1 MTPERTDRCARPN
14 RLRSGFTLV
23 ELLVVIAIIGILI
36 ALLLPAVQAAR
47 EAARKSQCRNNLKQ
61 IQLAYSNYEQS
72 RRKYPAAIAGCN
84 GHNPTAGSPWS
95 PIVCLAGSNQN
106 ADKRTHSAFVEILPF
121 IEELTL
127 YGMIDKPGQP
137 NGGIWVSGV
146 TWTTPAHLTV
156 VASRVKTYECPAD
169 PAPFI
174 VDELYVGAGNR
185 VAASSYATN
194 NGTVGPLSGYTVF
207 VKSNSDG
214 TSLQARP
221 LKMREITDGLSKTYF
236 VGEVRDRDRYNAP
249 DGYYQLFNVWSYGSR
264 WLDTWRSSA
273 APLNTPYNELTAVI
287 SNRPQ
292 NGAFGSH
299 HSGGAHFSFGDGH
312 VAFLGDTMDGKIYR
326 ALSSRSAMV
335 LTPTS
340 GTRIPTGGETI
351 AGDY

>member
-1 MTPERTDRCARPN
+1 MA
-14 RLRSGFTLV
+14 RLRNKTVFAYDRRRTGFTLV
-23 ELLVVIAIIGILI
+23 ELLVVIAIIGVLI

-61 IQLAYSNYEQS
+61 IQLAYVNYEQA
-72 RRKYPAAIAGCN
+72 RKKYPPAVAGCN
-84 GHNPTAGSPWS
+84 GHNPGASSSWS
-95 PIVCLAGSNQN
+95 PIVCLAGSSQN

-121 IEELTL
+121 VEEQAL
-127 YGMIDKPGQP
+127 YGMIDSPGQP
-137 NGGIWVSGV
+137 NGGIWVGGAS
-146 TWTTPAHLTV
+146 WTTPAHLAV
-156 VASRVKTYECPAD
+156 VASRVKTYECPSD
-169 PAPFI
+169 PAPFLAE
-174 VDELYVGAGNR
+174 VGYVPAGYS

-221 LKMREITDGLSKTYF
+221 LKIREITDGLSKTYF

-249 DGYYQLFNVWSYGSR
+249 DGYFQYFNVWSYGSR
-264 WLDTWRSSA
+264 WLDTWRSSSV
-273 APLNTPYNELTAVI
+273 PLNTPYNELTAVI

-299 HSGGAHFSFGDGH
+299 HPGGAHFSFGDGH
-312 VAFLGDTMDGKIYR
+312 VSFLADTIDGNIYR
-326 ALSSRSAMV
+326 ALSTRAAMV

-340 GTRIPTGGETI
+340 STKIPTGGETI
-351 AGDY
+351 SESY